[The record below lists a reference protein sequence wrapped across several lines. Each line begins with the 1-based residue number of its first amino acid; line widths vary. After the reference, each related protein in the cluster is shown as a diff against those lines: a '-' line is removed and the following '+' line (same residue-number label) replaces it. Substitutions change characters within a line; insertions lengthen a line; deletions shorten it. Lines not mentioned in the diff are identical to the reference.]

1 MSQPGVCV
9 CLCDLGG
16 GKELKICL
24 TYSPV
29 FDEIAEDCCSNV
41 QAVENRIT

>member
-1 MSQPGVCV
+1 MCVCV
-9 CLCDLGG
+9 IWGG
-16 GKELKICL
+16 GGQGIQDFL